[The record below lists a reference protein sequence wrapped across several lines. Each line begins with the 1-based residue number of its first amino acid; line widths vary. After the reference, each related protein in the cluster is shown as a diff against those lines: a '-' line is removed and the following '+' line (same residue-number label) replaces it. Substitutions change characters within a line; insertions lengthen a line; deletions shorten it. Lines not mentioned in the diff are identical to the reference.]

1 MTQRTSITLWAGVCQ
16 QLSIRDND
24 HMAGNKRLGEL
35 NVRAFP
41 KSLEISLTEI
51 GGPPGGRQT
60 SRSISMDVSPLA
72 LRDFLNKA
80 YPL

>member
-1 MTQRTSITLWAGVCQ
+1 MTQRTSMTLWAGICQ
-16 QLSIRDND
+16 QLSIRDDD
-24 HMAGNKRLGEL
+24 HRADNKRLGEL

-60 SRSISMDVSPLA
+60 SRSISMDIDPVT
-72 LRDFLNKA
+72 LRDFLNKE